1 LQRAERACCAHAPNC
16 DWYQEIFSHF
26 YTVNIVE
33 NRPSTA
39 EKTGAKPVTRAQ
51 VLWQSAAAA
60 FQQGRPGKM
69 QLSTKARY
77 GLRALCHVAHRGYA
91 SAHVIAEQQAIPS
104 RYLEEIIG
112 ELRKAGFVV
121 GKRGPRGGYKLARP
135 AADIAVAEVLQAL
148 STPTNGG
155 PSTGDPQDEITRMV
169 ERSVDARFEAAVG
182 QLSLEQLLG
191 EARENHRRRG
201 ADLLIA

>member
-1 LQRAERACCAHAPNC
+1 MRRKTDDSGRILVAICRRG
-16 DWYQEIFSHF
+16 FSS
-26 YTVNIVE
+26 
-33 NRPSTA
+33 RST
-39 EKTGAKPVTRAQ
+39 
-51 VLWQSAAAA
+51 
-60 FQQGRPGKM
+60 GKM
-69 QLSTKARY
+69 QLTTKARY

-148 STPTNGG
+148 STPANGG

-191 EARENHRRRG
+191 EARETHRRRT
-201 ADLLIA
+201 DLVV